1 MKEENNIQKDE
12 FGVFIALQAF
22 IVCVMT
28 VCFTSYRSVFL
39 YMGVTIKKNKKLKI
53 FLFVLPT
60 MINKVTV

>member
-22 IVCVMT
+22 IICVMT

-39 YMGVTIKKNKKLKI
+39 YMGVTIRKKQKKIKD
-53 FLFVLPT
+53 FFVCT
-60 MINKVTV
+60 SYHDK